1 MKIRRPT
8 LKTCFADAYEETEN
22 QRKSLL
28 RVIRGYS
35 LSDEEHFFLISH
47 IQDLEYAAEM
57 LKMFATDH
65 GKKFKE

>member
-1 MKIRRPT
+1 M
-8 LKTCFADAYEETEN
+8 
-22 QRKSLL
+22 
-28 RVIRGYS
+28 VRGYS